1 MPNDPESSN
10 VHQSNWTDL
19 NAGEFYK
26 IEGYAMEWSGSD
38 HFTVAVEFEKTDST
52 GHHHANKEVQLLS
65 IDPDQTF
72 ETFNITVEGA

>member
-1 MPNDPESSN
+1 
-10 VHQSNWTDL
+10 
-19 NAGEFYK
+19 
-26 IEGYAMEWSGSD
+26 MEWSGSD